1 MNVDLVQIGSDLIY
15 FLITVLG
22 KAVFAPLISGSELYW
37 LYWVAAFIIS
47 WGVWR
52 IFLMK
57 FSTNA
62 LGFRG
67 NFFSKKIWLHPSAIT
82 DYKFY
87 FINALIMAWLIN
99 SIWLDPSAIK
109 DILSNFFQLKII
121 DNPSSKEGGVAI
133 KVVYTILFFVIYD
146 FGKFVAHSLLHD
158 VELLWK
164 FHQVHHSAEVL
175 TPLTAYRV
183 HAVDLA
189 IMAWVPMIFTAT
201 LTWIFEQWAGSGIGF
216 YAFMGF
222 HVIIWFFN
230 FIDHL
235 RHWHV
240 WVSYGEVFNN
250 WLISPAHHQ
259 LHHSA
264 DPRHW
269 GCNRGYELAI
279 WDRWYGTLVLP
290 DKNPPDLTFGLHET
304 EKEKWKFQWQL
315 QLRPFIEAVKCIRF
329 GYK

>member
-1 MNVDLVQIGSDLIY
+1 MNFDLTQIIHDGTY
-15 FLITVLG
+15 FLISVLG
-22 KAVFAPLISGSELYW
+22 KAVFAPLIRDSELYW
-37 LYWVAAFIIS
+37 FYWLSAFLIAWIF
-47 WGVWR
+47 WR
-52 IFLMK
+52 IFLLN
-57 FSTNA
+57 FSPNA
-62 LGFRG
+62 VGFRE
-67 NFFSKKIWLHPSAIT
+67 NFFSKKIWLHPSAIR

-87 FINALIMAWLIN
+87 LVNSLIMAWLIN
-99 SIWLDPSAIK
+99 SIWLDPIAIK
-109 DILSNFFQLKII
+109 NFLNEVSNVSLVDAPASKDTNVTVKI
-121 DNPSSKEGGVAI
+121 A
-133 KVVYTILFFVIYD
+133 YTLLFFVVYD
-146 FGKFVAHSLLHD
+146 FGRFVAHSLLHD

-175 TPLTAYRV
+175 TPFTAYRV

-201 LTWIFEQWAGSGIGF
+201 LTWIFEQGSGSGIGF
-216 YAFMGF
+216 YMFMGF

-230 FIDHL
+230 LIDHL

-240 WVSYGEVFNN
+240 WVTYGPVFNK
-250 WLISPAHHQ
+250 WFISPAHHQ

-290 DKNPPDLTFGLHET
+290 DENPPALTLGLHEND
-304 EKEKWKFQWQL
+304 KEKWKFQWQL
-315 QLRPFIEAVKCIRF
+315 QLQPFIEAIKCIRY
-329 GYK
+329 GNK